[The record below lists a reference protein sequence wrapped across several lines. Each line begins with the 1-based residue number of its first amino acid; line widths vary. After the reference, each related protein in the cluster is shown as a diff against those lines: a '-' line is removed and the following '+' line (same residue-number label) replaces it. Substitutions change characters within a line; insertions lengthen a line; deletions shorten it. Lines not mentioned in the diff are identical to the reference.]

1 MDPRHK
7 LYKELDKLT
16 VDPDKDTIMS
26 DDLNTG
32 PATSGVTIESLKQKL
47 AEGLG
52 ATYVEI
58 EDLSGK
64 FSYVARESDSLYCK
78 RRFGG

>member
-16 VDPDKDTIMS
+16 VDPDQDTIMS
-26 DDLNTG
+26 DDLNTE
-32 PATSGVTIESLKQKL
+32 PATSGVTIEGLKQKL
-47 AEGLG
+47 VDGLG

-64 FSYVARESDSLYCK
+64 FSHFAYEYESL
-78 RRFGG
+78 